1 MNGCPTPECGA
12 GHVNGTQV
20 GASPELAPWPA
31 PPNLSRSCRWPARSS
46 IVSEARRFTER
57 CLVEWGVDEDAI
69 SNAYLITSE
78 LVTNSVEASNNGMG
92 VTLVL
97 IAEPSSVLIMCFDEA
112 HGMPVMR
119 NTNGDTTNGRGMG
132 IVVALSETVAAVRF
146 EDRRKV
152 VYARISRLF
161 GLV

>member
-1 MNGCPTPECGA
+1 MSVCPPSERGT
-12 GHVNGTQV
+12 GHVT
-20 GASPELAPWPA
+20 GAHAAVSPEHAPWPV
-31 PPNLSRSCRWPARSS
+31 PPNFSRSWRWLAHPS

-57 CLVEWGVDEDAI
+57 CLVEWGVDKNVI

-78 LVTNSVEASNNGMG
+78 LVTNSVEASNNSMS

-119 NTNGDTTNGRGMG
+119 NTNGDTTNGRGMS
-132 IVVALSETVAAVRF
+132 IVVALSVTVAAVRF

-161 GLV
+161 GLI